1 MKHFIVI
8 FLLVS
13 LSSCVNKNAKLVDGK
28 SNIYNGGIIGQT
40 VDGDSF
46 SVSVW
51 NIWNAND
58 GIPLAEQ
65 HCKKYNK
72 KVVSMSFSRVTGYYK
87 CGIDP
92 NQISKLAEQIINSS
106 DVKLAVSNVANC
118 IREKVIIYDDFKSDA
133 KSIAEGVSEV
143 CSSNFNKFAE
153 LFISKIDGSE
163 NWEYETK
170 RKFKDDLKSSQSKRT
185 LPFVLEWRSLIRRGW
200 NKNQAPTDKEIP
212 DKLFKVAI

>member
-58 GIPLAEQ
+58 EI
-65 HCKKYNK
+65 
-72 KVVSMSFSRVTGYYK
+72 T
-87 CGIDP
+87 
-92 NQISKLAEQIINSS
+92 QII
-106 DVKLAVSNVANC
+106 L
-118 IREKVIIYDDFKSDA
+118 
-133 KSIAEGVSEV
+133 
-143 CSSNFNKFAE
+143 
-153 LFISKIDGSE
+153 KITYASFQHD
-163 NWEYETK
+163 N
-170 RKFKDDLKSSQSKRT
+170 
-185 LPFVLEWRSLIRRGW
+185 
-200 NKNQAPTDKEIP
+200 
-212 DKLFKVAI
+212 